1 MVSCSTV
8 QCHVGRMLR
17 NMKNPESISYS
28 YLLGKAWPIILANAA
43 VPLLGLV
50 DTAVIGNV
58 GSVTDL
64 GAIAFGALIFSFVY
78 WSFGFLRMGTTGSVA
93 QALGAD
99 NQIEIRAVLG
109 RALVL
114 AVGLGLLLI
123 LMQWPIRLIALAL
136 LDGSTPVEEVTQQYF
151 NIRIWGAPATLATFA
166 LMGVLIGLGNSRQL
180 LLVQLFLNGLNI
192 GLDIY
197 FAGVLGWGAAGI
209 ALGTIIA
216 EWSAVIFAIWLIV
229 RELNSRSTDGSD
241 FWPISRLLDSASLKK
256 MLSANRDI
264 MVRTL
269 LLVSSFGFFINQ
281 SAQFGDV
288 VLAANHILLQLISF
302 AAFFLDGYAFVVESL
317 VGSSLG
323 AKRRDSFDIAVK
335 RSSILALVTASVL
348 ALLLLLFGDLAV
360 AVLTD
365 IEPVQAAAQGSIF
378 LAAIYI
384 FFSFAAYQLDGI
396 FIGASFTSQMRN
408 AALLSIA
415 VFLLAW
421 WLLMESFGT
430 SGLWSAM
437 IIYVAAR
444 AGALLL
450 FYPALKKSIDA

>member
-1 MVSCSTV
+1 M
-8 QCHVGRMLR
+8 Q
-17 NMKNPESISYS
+17 NPDSITYR
-28 YLLGKAWPIILANAA
+28 YLIEKAWPIILANAA

-58 GSVTDL
+58 GTVTDL

-93 QALGAD
+93 QALGAGD
-99 NQIEIRAVLG
+99 QTEIRAVLG
-109 RALVL
+109 RALIL
-114 AVGLGLLLI
+114 AVALGLMLI
-123 LMQWPIRLIALAL
+123 VMQWGIRLVALAL
-136 LDGSTPVEEVTQQYF
+136 LDGSDAVEEVTAQYF
-151 NIRIWGAPATLATFA
+151 SIRIWGAPATLATFA

-192 GLDIY
+192 SLDIY
-197 FAGVLGWGAAGI
+197 FAGVLDWGVEGI

-216 EWSAVIFAIWLIV
+216 EWSTVIFAVWLIM
-229 RELNSRSTDGSD
+229 RELNSRRERGSE
-241 FWPISRLLDSASLKK
+241 FWPRSRLLDGAALKK
-256 MLSANRDI
+256 MLATNRDI
-264 MVRTL
+264 MIRTL
-269 LLVSSFGFFINQ
+269 LLVFSFGFFINQ

-288 VLAANHILLQLISF
+288 MLAANHILLQLISF

-323 AKRRDSFDIAVK
+323 ARRRDSFDIAVK
-335 RSSILALVTASVL
+335 RSCILALVTATAL

-365 IEPVQAAAQGSIF
+365 LESVQTAAQGSLF

-384 FFSFAAYQLDGI
+384 FFSFAAFQLDGV
-396 FIGASFTSQMRN
+396 FIGASFTRQMRN
-408 AALLSIA
+408 AAFLSIA
-415 VFLLAW
+415 VFLAAW
-421 WLLMESFGT
+421 WILMDRFGVN
-430 SGLWSAM
+430 GLWWSM

-450 FYPALKKSIDA
+450 FYPALRKFIDH

>member
-1 MVSCSTV
+1 M
-8 QCHVGRMLR
+8 QNLD
-17 NMKNPESISYS
+17 SITYR
-28 YLLGKAWPIILANAA
+28 YLIEKAWPIILANAA

-58 GSVTDL
+58 GTVTDL

-93 QALGAD
+93 QALGAAD
-99 NQIEIRAVLG
+99 QSEIRAVLG
-109 RALVL
+109 RALIL
-114 AVGLGLLLI
+114 AVALGLMLI
-123 LMQWPIRLIALAL
+123 VMQWGIRLVALAL
-136 LDGSTPVEEVTQQYF
+136 LDGSAAVEEVTAQYF

-192 GLDIY
+192 SLDIY
-197 FAGVLGWGAAGI
+197 FAGVLDWGVEGI

-216 EWSAVIFAIWLIV
+216 EWSTVIFAVWLIM
-229 RELNSRSTDGSD
+229 RELNSRRAPGSE
-241 FWPISRLLDSASLKK
+241 FWPRSRLLDVAALKK
-256 MLSANRDI
+256 MLAANRDI
-264 MVRTL
+264 MIRTL
-269 LLVSSFGFFINQ
+269 LLVFSFGFFINQ

-317 VGSSLG
+317 VGSSVG
-323 AKRRDSFDIAVK
+323 ARRRDSFDIAVK
-335 RSSILALVTASVL
+335 RSSILALVTATAL

-365 IEPVQAAAQGSIF
+365 LEPVQAAAQESLF

-384 FFSFAAYQLDGI
+384 FFSFAAFQLDGV
-396 FIGASFTSQMRN
+396 FIGASFTRQMRK
-408 AALLSIA
+408 AAFLSIA
-415 VFLLAW
+415 VFLAAW
-421 WLLMESFGT
+421 WILMDRFGVN
-430 SGLWSAM
+430 GLWWAM

-444 AGALLL
+444 ADALLL
-450 FYPALKKSIDA
+450 FYPALRKSIDH